1 MIRRLAAILGIGL
14 LLALLMSLV
23 WAVHLHRINSSS
35 GTATDATVVTI
46 R

>member
-1 MIRRLAAILGIGL
+1 MIRRIAALIGIGL
-14 LLALLMSLV
+14 LLALLVSLV

-35 GTATDATVVTI
+35 GATTDGTVVTI